1 MTASFFE
8 VPTMSQAL
16 AMHSQNHCTIP
27 EKEGFLSYVAVM
39 EIEAQRR
46 EVTDLRSHSL

>member
-16 AMHSQNHCTIP
+16 AMRSQNRCTIP
-27 EKEGFLSYVAVM
+27 EKGGFLSYVAVM

-46 EVTDLRSHSL
+46 EVTGLRSHSL